1 MKQNNTTKK
10 AIQMI
15 ASSNNITGHHISFQ
29 DDLDI
34 EYVNRKPEEDDI
46 VICGNNNTI
55 FLEDFEKAI
64 IVGNTIRVSNYIL
77 HIKWDSS
84 YLLFLP

>member
-1 MKQNNTTKK
+1 
-10 AIQMI
+10 MI
-15 ASSNNITGHHISFQ
+15 ASSNNITGFHKS
-29 DDLDI
+29 DSEPLDI

-77 HIKWDSS
+77 HIK
-84 YLLFLP
+84 